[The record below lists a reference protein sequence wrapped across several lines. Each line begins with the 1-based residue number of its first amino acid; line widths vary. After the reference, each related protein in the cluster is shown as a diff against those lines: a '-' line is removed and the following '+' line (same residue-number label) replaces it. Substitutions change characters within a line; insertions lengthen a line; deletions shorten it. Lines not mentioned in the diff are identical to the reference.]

1 MWHHES
7 HTRCRDKLVRHLYW
21 ACDKDI
27 YRLERRSGREDG
39 TARQDDQHALEKQD
53 CEYWELLLLFNP
65 NINVFDADGGF
76 PWLDRDTATQ
86 MLRTRRGRRRVA
98 SGVGGHS
105 QGSGSITA
113 ECCTQNGCTWEEY
126 AEYCPANNRA
136 V

>member
-1 MWHHES
+1 M
-7 HTRCRDKLVRHLYW
+7 RF
-21 ACDKDI
+21 
-27 YRLERRSGREDG
+27 
-39 TARQDDQHALEKQD
+39 
-53 CEYWELLLLFNP
+53 LFSL
-65 NINVFDADGGF
+65 IAIHKNVIDHSDGGF

-98 SGVGGHS
+98 SAGSGGQS

-113 ECCTQNGCTWEEY
+113 ECCTRNGCTWEEY